1 MRCLISPQAEGVLIN
16 QNFIDSINKQLEKAE
31 KAELSTAS
39 YTTSLGICDIF
50 KKFKEENSLPDFEF
64 VVLFTRK
71 FQSAYKKDGLNQM
84 KLELETGL
92 VPIKDV
98 LSVQAKETS
107 LDKGT
112 QRKTTENELPSLTQ
126 CTA

>member
-1 MRCLISPQAEGVLIN
+1 M
-16 QNFIDSINKQLEKAE
+16 
-31 KAELSTAS
+31 
-39 YTTSLGICDIF
+39 IF
-50 KKFKEENSLPDFEF
+50 SKKFKEENSLPDFEF

-98 LSVQAKETS
+98 LSVQAKEASQQTNS
-107 LDKGT
+107 NLFYVY
-112 QRKTTENELPSLTQ
+112 TTESNLRRQSDLGKNFIDCLRRQ
-126 CTA
+126 YKRQL